1 MRRAFKRAG
10 FDGQPTPP
18 PRALAPLV
26 RDDPG
31 RTSAES
37 RSIPPRF
44 PRRSIPGAITPL
56 AFEVYRALRR
66 VPRGRT
72 VAYGELAA
80 LAGRPGAA
88 RSVGAFMAR
97 NRFPLLVP
105 CHRVVAH
112 DGGLGGFS
120 SSGGLGDKKRLLTL
134 EGVLARRVAQAR
146 P

>member
-1 MRRAFKRAG
+1 M
-10 FDGQPTPP
+10 
-18 PRALAPLV
+18 
-26 RDDPG
+26 
-31 RTSAES
+31 
-37 RSIPPRF
+37 
-44 PRRSIPGAITPL
+44 ITPL

-66 VPRGRT
+66 VRRGRT

-80 LAGRPGAA
+80 LAGRPGSA

-120 SSGGLGDKKRLLTL
+120 SSGGLSDKRRLLTL
-134 EGVLARRVAQAR
+134 EGVLAPAVAHAR
-146 P
+146 A